1 MAVGEGFYGNST
13 LPDGTVGEGF
23 YGNGTLPDGTVGEGF
38 YGYRVRQGQLVWV
51 LGYYVRQG
59 QLVGGFMGTI

>member
-1 MAVGEGFYGNST
+1 MAVGEGFYGNS
-13 LPDGTVGEGF
+13 
-23 YGNGTLPDGTVGEGF
+23 TLPDGTVGEGF